1 MPCIEVNGRVGH
13 VVAARSAAAS
23 GSADVDAHRTLG
35 RHPRHTGWMSTSA
48 DTSDTEAQGVAHFPS
63 VPTAAGTP
71 STQSA
76 ALAAGPTRYDTTEV
90 SRGKAAR
97 KKVPRTSLG
106 DWDPATRG
114 HDALQTILAQNEI
127 RDQRLVP
134 MRHGRMS
141 ASPWTYY
148 RGAAAVMAA
157 DLASRPDTGIHVQM
171 CGDAHVLNFGMWNT
185 PERTLAFDLRDFDE
199 TLPGPFEWD
208 LLRFLT
214 SLVVLARDND
224 VDEKTALDAVRR
236 GFAGYRSSIATYA
249 TWPILDVW
257 SAKVSADDLAGY
269 LAPEEG
275 SQLDK
280 YISKRAKKRSNRG
293 TSKKFT
299 HLVDGRRMITEAPPY
314 RVHSLSEFDD
324 VLNDVLVSYYGS
336 VQENI
341 AALLRRFDLV
351 DIVQQVVGVGSV
363 GMRVYLTLTEEH
375 QTGDPLFFQIK
386 QAAPSVYEKFL
397 GPSVY
402 PNHGQRVVNGQRL
415 IQSASDSFL
424 GWSTIRDW
432 DFYVRQFRDGK
443 VIPDGKSVAPRLGAF
458 ASACGHVLARAHARS
473 GDARTIDEYFGSSA
487 SSEESV
493 VAFARAYADQTERDH
508 AQLVAAID
516 DGTVESAPGWP

>member
-1 MPCIEVNGRVGH
+1 MTSPTD
-13 VVAARSAAAS
+13 AADASTQES
-23 GSADVDAHRTLG
+23 GSPG
-35 RHPRHTGWMSTSA
+35 
-48 DTSDTEAQGVAHFPS
+48 SDSPHFPS
-63 VPTAAGTP
+63 QPTNDGELV
-71 STQSA
+71 TQSA
-76 ALAAGPTRYDTTEV
+76 ALAAGPTEYAITEGSV
-90 SRGKAAR
+90 GKAAR

-106 DWDPATRG
+106 EWDPSTRG
-114 HDALQTILAQNEI
+114 HDALHTILSQNEI
-127 RDQRLVP
+127 RDQRLLP
-134 MRHGRMS
+134 IRHGRMA

-157 DLASRPDTGIHVQM
+157 DLASRPNTGIHVQM

-208 LLRFLT
+208 LLRFVA
-214 SLVVLARDND
+214 SLVVLARDNGI
-224 VDEKTALDAVRR
+224 DEKTAVKAVRA
-236 GFAGYRSSIATYA
+236 GFTGYRDSIATYA

-257 SAKVSADDLAGY
+257 SAKVSADDLVGY
-269 LAPEEG
+269 LAPDEG
-275 SQLDK
+275 AQLDK
-280 YISKRAKKRSNRG
+280 YLTKRAAKRSNRG
-293 TSKKFT
+293 ASKKFT
-299 HLVDGRRMITEAPPY
+299 HLVDGRRTITEDPPY
-314 RVHSLSEFDD
+314 RTHELEQFDD
-324 VLNDVLVSYYGS
+324 VLNDVLLGYYGS
-336 VQENI
+336 IRENI

-351 DIVQQVVGVGSV
+351 DVVQQVVGVGSV
-363 GMRVYLTLTEEH
+363 GMRVYLTLNEEH

-432 DFYVRQFRDGK
+432 DFYIRQFRDGK
-443 VIPDGKSVAPRLGAF
+443 VIPDGKSVAPRLATF
-458 ASACGHVLARAHARS
+458 ATACGHVLARAHARS
-473 GDARTIDEYFGSSA
+473 GDARAINEYFGKSDKTQ
-487 SSEESV
+487 ESV
-493 VAFARAYADQTERDH
+493 VAFAQAYADQTERDH

>member
-1 MPCIEVNGRVGH
+1 MTSPTDT
-13 VVAARSAAAS
+13 ADASAQES
-23 GSADVDAHRTLG
+23 GSPG
-35 RHPRHTGWMSTSA
+35 
-48 DTSDTEAQGVAHFPS
+48 SDSPHFPS
-63 VPTAAGTP
+63 QPTTDAGP
-71 STQSA
+71 ATQSE
-76 ALAAGPTRYDTTEV
+76 ALAAGPTEYAITEGSV
-90 SRGKAAR
+90 GKAAR
-97 KKVPRTSLG
+97 KRVPRTSLG
-106 DWDPATRG
+106 EWDPSTRG
-114 HDALQTILAQNEI
+114 HDALHTILSQNEI
-127 RDQRLVP
+127 RDQRLLP
-134 MRHGRMS
+134 IRHGRMA

-157 DLASRPDTGIHVQM
+157 DLASRPNTGIHVQM

-208 LLRFLT
+208 LLRFVA
-214 SLVVLARDND
+214 SLVVLARDNGI
-224 VDEKTALDAVRR
+224 DEATAVKAVRA
-236 GFAGYRSSIATYA
+236 GFTGYRESIGTYA

-257 SAKVSADDLAGY
+257 SAKVSADDLVGY

-275 SQLDK
+275 AQLDK
-280 YISKRAKKRSNRG
+280 YLTKRAAKRSNRG
-293 TSKKFT
+293 ASKKFT
-299 HLVDGRRMITEAPPY
+299 HLVDGRRTITEDPPY
-314 RVHSLSEFDD
+314 RTHELEQFDD
-324 VLNDVLVSYYGS
+324 VLNDVLLGYYGS
-336 VQENI
+336 IQENI

-351 DIVQQVVGVGSV
+351 DVVQQVVGVGSV
-363 GMRVYLTLTEEH
+363 GMRVYLTLNEEH

-432 DFYVRQFRDGK
+432 DFYIRQFRDGK
-443 VIPDGKSVAPRLGAF
+443 VIPDGKSVAPRLATF
-458 ASACGHVLARAHARS
+458 ATACGHVLARAHARS
-473 GDARTIDEYFGSSA
+473 GDARAINEYFGKSDKTQ
-487 SSEESV
+487 ESV
-493 VAFARAYADQTERDH
+493 VAFAQAYADQTERDH